1 MRRVSDAP
9 VARMPSR
16 GDVTRSRAAS
26 HSRPCPQRLTSTVP
40 KEVNL
45 NWRGFAM
52 QPSLT
57 LNGRYC
63 LRTLS
68 FLSGVGMLVFSVL
81 TIRHYFVANYP
92 TSIYQGSF
100 CDINSF
106 FNCNSSAYSSIAAVA
121 GVPLG
126 YFGLFTAA
134 LVCLGAVFPSELFER
149 SNKFIALMNALGVLS
164 LLLFS
169 VFYLKSLCVL
179 CSGYYAFSLI
189 SLALF
194 WGYGIDH
201 DESGFLARFF
211 RPSPKY
217 LATFLLTML
226 AGAYAFRVYHQ
237 TKEQAQSGGVAA
249 HVVEQYFELPQ
260 VKTPSIV
267 SPYWVVKST
276 DRFEDAPIQVVEYAD
291 FLCPDCKYLD
301 TQLEKLKQEFK
312 GKVNIAFQFFPLEK
326 TCNTVVDK
334 DKHPGACE
342 LAYIAAYKPEN
353 FAQIHHEIFTNFD
366 KAKSPEWR
374 RDLAH
379 RYGADAA
386 PNDAATQKR
395 VLDIINTGAE
405 YDKTSDKYAHGIRS
419 TPTLIVNN
427 RMIIGTFPYD
437 QLRAIFKAVEQRK
450 TAQSGKDQRF
460 MENWQ
465 E

>member
-1 MRRVSDAP
+1 M
-9 VARMPSR
+9 
-16 GDVTRSRAAS
+16 
-26 HSRPCPQRLTSTVP
+26 
-40 KEVNL
+40 K
-45 NWRGFAM
+45 
-52 QPSLT
+52 PSLT
-57 LNGRYC
+57 LNGRYY
-63 LRTLS
+63 LPTLS
-68 FLSGVGMLVFSVL
+68 FLSGIGMMVFSVL
-81 TIRHYFVANYP
+81 TIRHYFLANYP

-106 FNCNSSAYSSIAAVA
+106 FNCNSSAYSVIAAIA

-126 YFGLFTAA
+126 YFGLFAGA
-134 LVCLGAVFPSELFER
+134 LVSLGTVFPSEAFER
-149 SNKFIALMNALGVLS
+149 SNKFIAVLNALGVVS

-179 CSGYYAFSLI
+179 CSGYYVFSLI

-194 WGYGIDH
+194 CKYGIDAG
-201 DESGFLARFF
+201 EPRFLARYF
-211 RPSPKY
+211 RPSVKH
-217 LATFLLTML
+217 LVTFALVMV
-226 AGAYAFRVYHQ
+226 AGAYAFRLYHQ

-249 HVVEQYFELPQ
+249 HVVEQYFGLPP

-276 DRFEDAPIQVVEYAD
+276 ERFEDAPIQVVEYAD

-301 TQLEKLKQEFK
+301 TQLEGLKQEFK
-312 GKVNIAFQFFPLEK
+312 GKMNIAFQFFPLEK
-326 TCNTVVDK
+326 TCNAVVDK
-334 DKHPGACE
+334 NKHPGACE

-353 FAQIHHEIFTNFD
+353 FAQIHHEVFSNFD

-386 PNDAATQKR
+386 LTDAATQKR

-405 YDKTSDKYAHGIRS
+405 YDKTSDQYAHGIRS

-427 RMIIGTFPYD
+427 RMIIGTFPYEH
-437 QLRAIFKAVEQRK
+437 LRAIFKALEQRNSANQK
-450 TAQSGKDQRF
+450 RGQGF

-465 E
+465 N

>member
-1 MRRVSDAP
+1 
-9 VARMPSR
+9 
-16 GDVTRSRAAS
+16 
-26 HSRPCPQRLTSTVP
+26 
-40 KEVNL
+40 
-45 NWRGFAM
+45 M

-63 LRTLS
+63 LRALS
-68 FLSGVGMLVFSVL
+68 FLCGIGMMVFSIL
-81 TIRHYFVANYP
+81 TIRHYFLANYP

-106 FNCNSSAYSSIAAVA
+106 FNCNSSAYSSIAAIA

-126 YFGLFTAA
+126 YFGLFTGA
-134 LVCLGAVFPSELFER
+134 LVSLGATFPSEAFER
-149 SNKFIALMNALGVLS
+149 SNKFIALMNAMGVVS

-169 VFYLKSLCVL
+169 VLYLKSLCVL
-179 CSGYYAFSLI
+179 CSGYYVFSLI
-189 SLALF
+189 SFALF
-194 WGYGIDH
+194 WKYGIDA
-201 DESGFLARFF
+201 DG
-211 RPSPKY
+211 P
-217 LATFLLTML
+217 TFLRRYFQASLKHLVTFALVML
-226 AGAYAFRVYHQ
+226 VGAYAFRVYHQ

-249 HVVEQYFELPQ
+249 QVVEQYFGLPE

-312 GKVNIAFQFFPLEK
+312 GRVNIAFQFFPLEK
-326 TCNTVVDK
+326 TCNNVVDK
-334 DKHPGACE
+334 NKHPGACE

-353 FAQIHHEIFTNFD
+353 FAQIHHEIFSNFD
-366 KAKSPEWR
+366 QAKSPEWR

-379 RYGADAA
+379 RYGADSALT
-386 PNDAATQKR
+386 DASTQKR

-427 RMIIGTFPYD
+427 RMIIGTFPYEH
-437 QLRAIFKAVEQRK
+437 LRAIFKAVEQRK
-450 TAQSGKDQRF
+450 SANGKTGQGF
-460 MENWQ
+460 IENWQ